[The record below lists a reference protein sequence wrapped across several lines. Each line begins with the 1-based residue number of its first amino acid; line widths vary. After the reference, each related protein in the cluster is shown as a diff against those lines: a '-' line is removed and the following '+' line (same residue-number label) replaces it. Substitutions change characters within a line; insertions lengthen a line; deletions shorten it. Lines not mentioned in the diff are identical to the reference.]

1 MGKEKPGFLTPKAIA
16 NRIKAKGLQK
26 LRWYCQMCQKQCRDE
41 NGFKCHMMSES
52 HQRQLLLFAE
62 NPDEYVDTFSKEFE
76 EGYCELLKR
85 RFGTKRVHAN
95 IVYQEY
101 IAHKDHVHM
110 NSTMWE
116 TLTDFVK
123 WLGREGKCTVD
134 YTEKG
139 WFVMYID
146 RDPETIRKQEAVRA
160 KEKMDMDDE
169 ERTSQFIQKQIERA
183 AETAKH
189 TPVVEYTEL
198 QRQDDE
204 EKVTFTMPTVKKEE
218 SSLAKNPFGFNP
230 FKKPAP
236 KDHRESSTSSQS
248 SETPVPSSSSSSSS
262 STSSSDSSSTSKL
275 GKKSEKAGEKRKA
288 KSALDEIMEVEEKK
302 KEKVNRK
309 DHWLRKGIVVKVVFK
324 RLGDKYYKKKAYIKD
339 VKDLY
344 TGIIKML
351 DSGDTLKV
359 DQTHVETVIPA
370 IGKSVMVVN
379 GAYRGEEATLES
391 LDEKNFSCS
400 IRISQG
406 LLKGRV
412 VQGVQYEDI
421 SKLHSS

>member
-62 NPDEYVDTFSKEFE
+62 NPDEYVDTFSKDFE
-76 EGYCELLKR
+76 DGYCELLRR

-101 IAHKDHVHM
+101 IADRDHVHM

-123 WLGREGKCTVD
+123 WLGREGKCVVD

-139 WFVMYID
+139 WFVQYID
-146 RDPETIRKQEAVRA
+146 RDPETIRRQEAVRA

-169 ERTSQFIQKQIERA
+169 ERTAQFIQKQIERA
-183 AETAKH
+183 AESGKQQEE
-189 TPVVEYTEL
+189 VEYTEL
-198 QRQDDE
+198 KREDE
-204 EKVTFTMPTVKKEE
+204 GEKVTFSLSAAKKEE
-218 SSLAKNPFGFNP
+218 SSKKSSATASNPLA
-230 FKKPAP
+230 KPAP
-236 KDHRESSTSSQS
+236 PADFALPSTSK
-248 SETPVPSSSSSSSS
+248 TPSSSSSSYLSE
-262 STSSSDSSSTSKL
+262 
-275 GKKSEKAGEKRKA
+275 GKKSEKLGEKRKA

-302 KEKVNRK
+302 KEKQNRK
-309 DHWLRKGIVVKVVFK
+309 DYWLTKGIVVKVMLK
-324 RLGDKYYKKKAYIKD
+324 RLGEKYYKKKGYVKD
-339 VKDLY
+339 VQDLY
-344 TGIIKML
+344 TGIVKML

-370 IGKSVMVVN
+370 IGKPVLIVN

-391 LDEKNFSCS
+391 IDEKKFCCS
-400 IRISQG
+400 LRLSQG
-406 LLKGRV
+406 LLKGRIV
-412 VQGVQYEDI
+412 PGVQYEDI
-421 SKLHSS
+421 SKLHST